1 MQIRSHLRDAWMT
14 QNGRNSKRRAKRF
27 TRFEPGWSPSAWCVC
42 LTCPWIRLSAFW
54 YTVPRGPVTGCAV
67 TTTDATKASGIF
79 PDVGDPEEFHKQQG
93 TASSVRVR
101 CTVSPAILAP
111 AAGNQ
116 DVPGL
121 AGRCLF
127 DHAADILSACVRK
140 KSVSLWNLCFIANR
154 YARKYHSGAEIV
166 PGSKSFDS
174 T

>member
-1 MQIRSHLRDAWMT
+1 MDDTKREELEKACKKIHKVRTRMVAVRMVRVLNMSVDKTVGILVHCPTWARDWLRRYDD
-14 QNGRNSKRRAKRF
+14 
-27 TRFEPGWSPSAWCVC
+27 
-42 LTCPWIRLSAFW
+42 
-54 YTVPRGPVTGCAV
+54 GCHE
-67 TTTDATKASGIF
+67 GLRIF